1 MNNYINIDKISASL
15 IASVYFSAVI
25 FIYTI
30 VNTVSVV
37 MFIMLYSVM
46 FLFILYKL
54 KLSKKI
60 SAQLVI
66 SIIFYTVLLI
76 INLDSHLFFIKLYSF
91 HLKV

>member
-37 MFIMLYSVM
+37 MFRACEKKSVNSANLS
-46 FLFILYKL
+46 FL
-54 KLSKKI
+54 
-60 SAQLVI
+60 
-66 SIIFYTVLLI
+66 
-76 INLDSHLFFIKLYSF
+76 
-91 HLKV
+91 